1 MLKNGDN
8 LSGQIEKNV
17 GDVASCTE
25 KSKIISLGR
34 GARDLGHARTS
45 VCAFARAL
53 PETSPFCARG
63 RSRAALAH
71 LKFRVRAQQR
81 AGARVRARRRARP
94 SWRLAYSI
102 GRLALPSVRLVSEAD
117 GRGRNASRCVP
128 WLRAT
133 TNLVCPRSGFKPRRN
148 EPVRPARLRGRP
160 CWGPAQSDRCASG
173 APRPPV
179 LCYCGLHTSS
189 ANPTWP

>member
-8 LSGQIEKNV
+8 LSGQIEKHV
-17 GDVASCTE
+17 GDVASCT
-25 KSKIISLGR
+25 KQSKTISLGC

-117 GRGRNASRCVP
+117 GRGRNASRCP
-128 WLRAT
+128 M
-133 TNLVCPRSGFKPRRN
+133 
-148 EPVRPARLRGRP
+148 
-160 CWGPAQSDRCASG
+160 ASSNHKFSLP
-173 APRPPV
+173 APRLQTV
-179 LCYCGLHTSS
+179 AQRAGSACALARTSMLGPS
-189 ANPTWP
+189 TI